1 MHASPTPPPV
11 CPTVS
16 VVDPENITRLRT
28 TIHVCELYTATTV
41 DVRTPH
47 LVI

>member
-1 MHASPTPPPV
+1 MHPPQHPPV
-11 CPTVS
+11 YPTVS
-16 VVDPENITRLRT
+16 VDDLENITRLRT
-28 TIHVCELYTATTV
+28 TIHVCELYTTTIV